1 MQAEYK
7 AIVGVIARSLQL
19 TPREV
24 RLMHL
29 RCMSSNSGKS
39 SKDGAKESS
48 DKAKSGEE
56 GFEKQPE
63 KATSGGSKKSSKDA
77 GEQPPSTASSSS
89 DPTGS
94 SSSDPADDPNKNNN
108 ENEEKMR
115 SVLTKAVLWL
125 FTIYMFVAFFSL
137 LITPRSERPE
147 VDIP

>member
-1 MQAEYK
+1 MKQLQAEYK

-29 RCMSSNSGKS
+29 RCLSSSGKEPTQGKEGAKPKADEASKSKPAATPEGGDTS
-39 SKDGAKESS
+39 SKSQ
-48 DKAKSGEE
+48 GEE
-56 GFEKQPE
+56 TP
-63 KATSGGSKKSSKDA
+63 SSTN
-77 GEQPPSTASSSS
+77 PTPTPSSSS
-89 DPTGS
+89 SGDAS
-94 SSSDPADDPNKNNN
+94 EDPNKNSN
-108 ENEEKMR
+108 ENDEKMR

-147 VDIP
+147 VT